1 MIEVMI
7 ERWANP
13 DGSTD
18 HLWSLWRDGSRLQFG
33 EKHDNA
39 SDAEAEAVSFCQRAL
54 GVKPDRMTRL

>member
-7 ERWANP
+7 ERWTNH

-33 EKHDNA
+33 DKHDTA
-39 SDAEAEAVSFCQRAL
+39 LAAEVEAIAYCQRVL
-54 GVKPDRMTRL
+54 GVEPDGVTRL